1 MINDDKEKTS
11 NKSEDTESRELEEEE
26 VVSDGPTGIEKKE
39 TTDKKE
45 NNKNKDNE
53 QPQKEEDN
61 NNSGSNKD
69 NEENKENQKEEKDNH
84 NSSIIKNENQKENEI
99 ENNEEEGPVI
109 EDIKNEKSIKTEKKQ
124 LMIENIIK
132 EEKPK
137 MPNLQEKI
145 EFRPVSKEEKERKI
159 GEEIHSLL
167 TQLVQKKAK
176 GNELYGKSMFN
187 EAITAYT
194 EGITLVQTF
203 NSNYSEINPNESI
216 LTLLNEVNKYLVQ
229 IYGNISVCLKK
240 QGKIEE
246 AINYSLMGHQC
257 DPTNIK
263 VYVRLISWYIE
274 LNQIEKANEFAKL
287 VKQIPNYE
295 QSKELMSTLIFLD
308 SKNKEIEEKNKSL
321 VKNKKEKSNS
331 WWYPL
336 SLGTA
341 ALVSG
346 GLLFTLF
353 YKHGSKF
360 IKI

>member
-1 MINDDKEKTS
+1 MINDKEKTS
-11 NKSEDTESRELEEEE
+11 NKSEDTESRNLEE

-45 NNKNKDNE
+45 NNKIKDNE

-61 NNSGSNKD
+61 DNSGSNKD

-84 NSSIIKNENQKENEI
+84 NSSIIKNENQKENAI
-99 ENNEEEGPVI
+99 ENNEEEGPII
-109 EDIKNEKSIKTEKKQ
+109 EDIKNEKSEKTEKKQ

-246 AINYSLMGHQC
+246 AINYSLMGQQC

-295 QSKELMSTLIFLD
+295 QSKELMSTLILLD
-308 SKNKEIEEKNKSL
+308 SKIKRL
-321 VKNKKEKSNS
+321 KKK
-331 WWYPL
+331 
-336 SLGTA
+336 
-341 ALVSG
+341 
-346 GLLFTLF
+346 
-353 YKHGSKF
+353 
-360 IKI
+360 IKVW

>member
-1 MINDDKEKTS
+1 MINDKEKTS
-11 NKSEDTESRELEEEE
+11 
-26 VVSDGPTGIEKKE
+26 
-39 TTDKKE
+39 
-45 NNKNKDNE
+45 NKNKDNE

-61 NNSGSNKD
+61 DNSGSNKD
-69 NEENKENQKEEKDNH
+69 NEENKENQKEEKDN
-84 NSSIIKNENQKENEI
+84 NTSSN
-99 ENNEEEGPVI
+99 
-109 EDIKNEKSIKTEKKQ
+109 IKNEKSEKTEKKQ

-295 QSKELMSTLIFLD
+295 QSKELMSTLILLD